1 MDRLCPGERRADG
14 VEAELTVDVLAYR
27 VVDPGNHPGNLEDLA
42 SDLGR
47 HDVSIVAVGQGGE
60 AIGGLDA
67 GLAQDILI
75 DPVAENHLP
84 GEIAPPPVERAAI
97 HINDGPP
104 ATPPR
109 QGDGRHCPNAAAADN
124 HQLH

>member
-60 AIGGLDA
+60 AIGGLDGRPA
-67 GLAQDILI
+67 RGIPLR
-75 DPVAENHLP
+75 PGAENPLP
-84 GEIAPPPVERAAI
+84 AEIPPQPVDRAAH
-97 HINDGPP
+97 HIN
-104 ATPPR
+104 
-109 QGDGRHCPNAAAADN
+109 
-124 HQLH
+124 